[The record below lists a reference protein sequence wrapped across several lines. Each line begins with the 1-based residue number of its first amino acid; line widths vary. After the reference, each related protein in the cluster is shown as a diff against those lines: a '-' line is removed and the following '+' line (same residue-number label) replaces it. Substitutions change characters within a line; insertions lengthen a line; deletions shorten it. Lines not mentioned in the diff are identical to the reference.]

1 VAEKI
6 KIYENLALEIKNMR
20 KFNNIFIDPF
30 LTSAEEV
37 PTKNFLQYPEN
48 IGLIKNILRLGQK
61 AVLLYVCDV
70 CDTTSYDM
78 PPDLRGWDDFPFDSL
93 A

>member
-1 VAEKI
+1 LIQNPPKPVEEKI

-20 KFNNIFIDPF
+20 KFNNIFLYPLI
-30 LTSAEEV
+30 TSAKEV
-37 PTKNFLQYPEN
+37 VIKNFLQYPEN

-61 AVLLYVCDV
+61 AVLLYTCDI

-78 PPDLRGWDDFPFDSL
+78 PLDLRG
-93 A
+93 